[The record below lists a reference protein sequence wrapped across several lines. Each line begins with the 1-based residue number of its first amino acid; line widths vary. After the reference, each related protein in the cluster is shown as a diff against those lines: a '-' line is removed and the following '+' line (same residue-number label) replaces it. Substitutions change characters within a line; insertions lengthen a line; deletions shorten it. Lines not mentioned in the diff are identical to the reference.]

1 MARRKNNPVSATPTR
16 PTAQEMSM
24 RYAQSLE
31 KTVNFAKAEGA
42 LKILDNIQK
51 TRTNTIS
58 AFDKKKLRTYLQNIG
73 SNENNLR
80 QLSRYLYYR
89 SQPYKRLIWY
99 NANMFDLDCRSIIPG
114 DFDMVKNPN
123 PKKLLKSINET
134 ANILDRMNLNYE
146 FRKVATTCMIEDV
159 FYGCASLKT
168 VQLPDGLE
176 QIGKSC
182 FERCTALTGMNI
194 IPNSVTSLGSGAF
207 SGCTALANVT
217 LPSGL
222 TSIPNTLL
230 SQTAIESIVIPSGVT
245 SIGTSAFYSCPKLK
259 TIDIPS
265 GVTSIGNSAF
275 GECPL
280 ESITVRAIVPPTLGG
295 SNVFNRVP
303 STCPIYVP
311 SESVSAYKAATYWK
325 TRASYIQAIAE

>member
-1 MARRKNNPVSATPTR
+1 MTKQEIIDYVMTTPSNPNKAVLEGMLDSIANAGGGGDEYRSRIEAT
-16 PTAQEMSM
+16 
-24 RYAQSLE
+24 LE
-31 KTVNFAKAEGA
+31 HAIIPQGTT
-42 LKILDNIQK
+42 KIGDF
-51 TRTNTIS
+51 
-58 AFDKKKLRTYLQNIG
+58 AFDYLTSLKSVQIPDSVSSIG
-73 SNENNLR
+73 SNAF
-80 QLSRYLYYR
+80 
-89 SQPYKRLIWY
+89 
-99 NANMFDLDCRSIIPG
+99 ANSGLETVLIPG
-114 DFDMVKNPN
+114 NVKTIGFRAFAQISNLESATIEN
-123 PKKLLKSINET
+123 GVTS
-134 ANILDRMNLNYE
+134 LDDN
-146 FRKVATTCMIEDV
+146 V